1 MKYSIVNLLHY
12 DTTIYNN
19 YQILF
24 FIMYV
29 TVAVESIIYFEVK
42 TLKTKIVYY
51 YLCWG
56 WIFNS
61 HSLRPISKCI
71 GIGYRLLHIDVHV
84 LNSYDFI
91 TQSLHNDFGLN
102 FILHI
107 IPYSWSLKL
116 LLRLDY
122 PLSFISLVV
131 QWENQL
137 N

>member
-56 WIFNS
+56 
-61 HSLRPISKCI
+61 
-71 GIGYRLLHIDVHV
+71 
-84 LNSYDFI
+84 
-91 TQSLHNDFGLN
+91 
-102 FILHI
+102 
-107 IPYSWSLKL
+107 
-116 LLRLDY
+116 
-122 PLSFISLVV
+122 
-131 QWENQL
+131 
-137 N
+137 